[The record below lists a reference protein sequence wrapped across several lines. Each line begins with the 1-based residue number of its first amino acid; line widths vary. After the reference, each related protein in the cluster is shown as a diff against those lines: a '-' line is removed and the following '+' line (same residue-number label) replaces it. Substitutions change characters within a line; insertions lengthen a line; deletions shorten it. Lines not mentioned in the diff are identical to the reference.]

1 MRSLERSSGY
11 SHSAMHRRK
20 VWGIAVVAWLA
31 GATPAPAATVSSA
44 TNFDEVRPEAAWIA
58 APDARFMITGSAR
71 EVKVF
76 AEKGSDLPSFHF
88 EAAVGDV
95 LKPGVYDRALEWV
108 ERGRPAIRAP
118 MCSVDYGRF
127 EIKDFALGAD
137 GVPNRV
143 WVVFEYQCDEHTW
156 PQFGEI
162 RYNAPVPDGA
172 AYAVPAVQRWSAWD
186 FGRPRRDV
194 PVTVRATAPVQL
206 PGARITG
213 ADAAAFGIVS
223 DGCAGRSLA
232 AGGSCEVVVR
242 FAAGAPG
249 ARSATLEVGP
259 VQSTLQGFNY
269 GGRTRL
275 DITGQ
280 PGEGD
285 PEPPVFG
292 AFTPPDSRFSV
303 HGRDSAAG
311 FYVAGRG
318 GGWTGSFRTAN
329 GAPLAPGRYTG
340 VKNNMHLPSPQ
351 PEPGMSISTLWGYGD
366 PCSASER
373 EFTVNE
379 ITRYPDDLTTKSM
392 EIAFEHRCTSPPG
405 TLVAGT
411 ISFRVGDTTPLAP
424 WMSGVPAGTP
434 SPASGSAETGGHAAA
449 WRCTGRI
456 GVRGTGRSNRLHGTG
471 RADRIAAGPGDDRIR
486 AGRGK
491 DCVAGGAGR
500 DRIAGGSG
508 ADVLLGGAGRDVLIG
523 GPGRDRLDC
532 GPGHDTAF
540 VGRGDRT
547 RRCER
552 VRRR

>member
-1 MRSLERSSGY
+1 
-11 SHSAMHRRK
+11 MHRRK
-20 VWGIAVVAWLA
+20 VWGIAVLAWLA
-31 GATPAPAATVSSA
+31 AATPATAQVVSSA
-44 TNFDEVRPEAAWIA
+44 TNFDEVRPEGAWIA
-58 APDARFMITGSAR
+58 PPDAVFMATGSAR
-71 EVKVF
+71 EVTAFVREGDSTK
-76 AEKGSDLPSFHF
+76 SFHF
-88 EAAVGDV
+88 EAAAGEV
-95 LKPGVYDRALEWV
+95 LEPGVYDRALEWV
-108 ERGRPAIRAP
+108 ERGRPALRTP
-118 MCSVDYGRF
+118 MCTVDFGRF

-137 GVPNRV
+137 GVPTRV
-143 WVVFEYQCDEHTW
+143 WAVFEYQCEEHTW

-162 RYNAPVPDGA
+162 RYNAPRPEGP
-172 AYAVPAVQRWSAWD
+172 AYAIPAVQRWTAWD
-186 FGRPRRDV
+186 FGRPRRDT

-206 PGARITG
+206 PAARITG

-232 AGGSCEVVVR
+232 AGGSCQVVVR

-249 ARSATLEVGP
+249 ARSATLDVGA

-275 DITGQ
+275 DINGQ

-329 GAPLAPGRYTG
+329 GVPLTPGRYTG

-351 PEPGMSISTLWGYGD
+351 PEPGMSINTNWGYGD

-379 ITRYPDDLTTKSM
+379 ITHYPDDGTTKSM

-405 TLVAGT
+405 ILVAGT
-411 ISFRVGDTTPLAP
+411 ISFRVGDTTPPAP

-434 SPASGSAETGGHAAA
+434 SQTSSPGTTGGRAA
-449 WRCTGRI
+449 WRCTGPI
-456 GVRGTGRSNRLHGTG
+456 GVRGTLRANRLNGTR
-471 RADRIAAGPGDDRIR
+471 RADRILAGRGDDRVR
-486 AGRGK
+486 AGRGS

-500 DRIAGGSG
+500 DRIAGGAG
-508 ADVLLGGAGRDVLIG
+508 ADLLLGGAGRDVLVG
-523 GPGRDRLDC
+523 GPGRDRIDC
-532 GPGHDTAF
+532 GPGRDTAD

-547 RRCER
+547 RGCER
-552 VRRR
+552 LR

>member
-1 MRSLERSSGY
+1 
-11 SHSAMHRRK
+11 MHRRK
-20 VWGIAVVAWLA
+20 VWGIAAVAWLV
-31 GATPAPAATVSSA
+31 GAAPAPAATVSSV
-44 TNFDEVRPEAAWIA
+44 TVYDEVGATSGWTA
-58 APDARFMITGSAR
+58 APDAQYSISGSAR
-71 EVKVF
+71 DVTVF
-76 AEKGSDLPSFHF
+76 VREGESQSESLHF
-88 EAAVGDV
+88 DAPVGEV
-95 LKPGVYDRALEWV
+95 LKPGVYDRALRYE
-108 ERGRPAIRAP
+108 ERGRPG
-118 MCSVDYGRF
+118 MWVGGCNGYVGRF

-137 GVPNRV
+137 GVPTRL
-143 WVVFEYQCDEHTW
+143 WAVFEYQCEERTW
-156 PQFGEI
+156 PEFGEV
-162 RYNAPVPDGA
+162 RYNVPQPDGP

-206 PGARITG
+206 PGARISG
-213 ADAAAFGIVS
+213 GDAAAFSIVS
-223 DGCAGRSLA
+223 DGCAGRSLV
-232 AGGSCEVVVR
+232 AGGSCQVVVR

-303 HGRDSAAG
+303 HGRNSAAG
-311 FYVAGRG
+311 FWVGGRG
-318 GGWTGSFRTAN
+318 GGWTGTFRTAN
-329 GAPLAPGRYTG
+329 GAPLVPGRYTG

-351 PEPGMSISTLWGYGD
+351 PEPGMDIDTLWGYGD
-366 PCSASER
+366 PCSADER

-379 ITRYPDDLTTKSM
+379 ITRYPDDGTTKSM

-405 TLVAGT
+405 VLVAGT

-434 SPASGSAETGGHAAA
+434 SPATSQAGTGGRPE
-449 WRCTGRI
+449 WRCTGRVR
-456 GVRGTGRSNRLHGTG
+456 VRGTARANRLHGTR
-471 RADRIAAGPGDDRIR
+471 RADRILAGRGDDRIR
-486 AGRGK
+486 AGRGS

-500 DRIAGGSG
+500 DRIAGGPG
-508 ADVLLGGAGRDVLIG
+508 ADLLLGGAGRDVLVG

-532 GPGHDTAF
+532 GPGRDTAF
-540 VGRGDRT
+540 AGRGDRT
-547 RRCER
+547 RGCER
-552 VRRR
+552 VR